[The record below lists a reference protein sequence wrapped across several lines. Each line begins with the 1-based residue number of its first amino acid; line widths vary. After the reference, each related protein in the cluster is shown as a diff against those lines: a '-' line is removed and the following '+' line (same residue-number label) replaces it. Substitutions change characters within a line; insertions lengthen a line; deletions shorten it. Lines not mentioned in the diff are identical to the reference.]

1 MGGIVSNVKLSG
13 IDIGIVILF
22 VIGITALGLYFT
34 RMQRTTKDYFL
45 GGRNLPWWAVM
56 LSIVATETSAATFIA
71 APADA
76 YAGSLVFLQIT
87 FGYLA
92 ARIILG
98 YLFVPQLY
106 KGEHQSIYKYLEGR
120 FGMAAKNIAGITF
133 FVTRALATGIRIYI
147 PALVVSQII
156 PAWPFAYCVIFSV
169 VIALIY
175 TSFGG
180 FRAVVWTEVLM
191 FVIYI
196 CGGLV
201 AMLTILGKINL
212 ANVFQIA
219 SNAGKF
225 KLLDFHV
232 LNFGINYTVLSGFI
246 GGCFLS
252 MATHGTDQT
261 IGQRLLACR
270 NQKESRRA
278 IIGSG
283 IIIIPQFLFFLFIG
297 IMLFAF
303 YFGNS
308 PTLGKAD
315 EIFPYFIIHQL
326 PAGFVGLVI
335 AAIFAA
341 AMSTTSSDVNALA
354 NIAINDFYKIYI
366 KRTASELHYVL
377 VSKLATVLWG
387 GILIFI
393 AFIPRFA
400 PPEYN
405 LLAICLAIP
414 SLTYGA
420 LLGTFLLGF
429 LTKQTDQRGVI
440 TGAITGAIVVLVISF
455 FPLLYGLFPD
465 SIFAFFR
472 FIPKISWPWFCPI
485 GCLTTMGIGYG
496 ISVFFPQKRRVAVA
510 TAEL

>member
-1 MGGIVSNVKLSG
+1 MEGIAGVKLSA
-13 IDIGIVILF
+13 IDIGVVVLF
-22 VIGITALGLYFT
+22 VVAITTIGLYFT

-56 LSIVATETSAATFIA
+56 LSIVATETSAATVIA
-71 APADA
+71 APAWA
-76 YAGSLVFLQIT
+76 YGSSLVFLQLT

-98 YLFVPQLY
+98 YLFVPRLY

-120 FGMAAKNIAGITF
+120 FGTAAKNIAGLTF

-147 PALVVSQII
+147 PAIVMNQII
-156 PAWPFAYCVIFSV
+156 PSWPFHYCVILSV
-169 VIALIY
+169 GIALIY

-191 FVIYI
+191 FAIYI
-196 CGGLV
+196 FGGLV
-201 AMLTILGKINL
+201 AMLTILDKVSLGS
-212 ANVFQIA
+212 VFQIA
-219 SNAGKF
+219 SDAGRL
-225 KLLDFHV
+225 KLFDFRVLDFS
-232 LNFGINYTVLSGFI
+232 INYTVLSGFV
-246 GGCFLS
+246 GGCFLC

-270 NQKESRRA
+270 SQKESRRA

-283 IIIIPQFLFFLFIG
+283 VIIIPQFLFFLFLG
-297 IMLFAF
+297 VMLFAF
-303 YFGNS
+303 FSGNL
-308 PTLGKAD
+308 PALAKDAD
-315 EIFPYFIIHQL
+315 IFPYFIINHM
-326 PAGFVGLVI
+326 PVGFIGMVI

-354 NIAINDFYKIYI
+354 NIAVNDFYKMYI
-366 KRTASELHYVL
+366 KRKASELHYVL
-377 VSKLATVLWG
+377 VAKIATVIWG
-387 GILIFI
+387 VILIFI
-393 AFIPRFA
+393 AFIPRIA
-400 PPEYN
+400 PPEYK
-405 LLAICLAIP
+405 LLDICLAIP

-440 TGAITGAIVVLVISF
+440 TGAITGAVVVVVVSF

-465 SIFAFFR
+465 SMPAFFGL
-472 FIPKISWPWFCPI
+472 FPKIAWPWFSPI
-485 GCLTTMGIGYG
+485 GCLTTMGMGYG
-496 ISVFFPQKRRVAVA
+496 ISVFFPQKRKAAVTPA
-510 TAEL
+510 KS